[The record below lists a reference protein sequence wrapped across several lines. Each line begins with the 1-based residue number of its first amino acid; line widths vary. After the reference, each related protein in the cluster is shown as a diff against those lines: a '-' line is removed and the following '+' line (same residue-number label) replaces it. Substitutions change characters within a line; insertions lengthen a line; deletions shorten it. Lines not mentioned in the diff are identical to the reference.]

1 MRVEF
6 GRVNEDHTQ
15 LELKRG
21 FIGDEGEVDNE
32 NVEGGRDGDEG
43 CVTFE
48 EGEAGPEAKSKG
60 VGEVEGLIEGEASV
74 DVFRSIDDESGG
86 DRDGEQKPLMSLR
99 EPEFRL
105 VGARMRA
112 LSHGLGVFTF
122 LWGRMMDRCEKESPL
137 AILRPGGRGWASYPG
152 LGLRGTP
159 SY

>member
-86 DRDGEQKPLMSLR
+86 DRDGGAEKGDDVVGDGEGLMI
-99 EPEFRL
+99 
-105 VGARMRA
+105 
-112 LSHGLGVFTF
+112 
-122 LWGRMMDRCEKESPL
+122 GRR
-137 AILRPGGRGWASYPG
+137 
-152 LGLRGTP
+152 
-159 SY
+159 